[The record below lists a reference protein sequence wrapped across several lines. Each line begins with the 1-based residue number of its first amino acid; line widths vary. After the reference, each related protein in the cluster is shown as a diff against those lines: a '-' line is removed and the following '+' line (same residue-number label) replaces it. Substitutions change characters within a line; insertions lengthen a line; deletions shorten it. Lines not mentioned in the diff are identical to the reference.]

1 MEPFSFLSDGVSVPP
16 LHQRLEGSHAN
27 GILSVEGVGKVYGSR
42 TVLRDLTF
50 DVVPGTVTAIVGT
63 NGAGKTTIMS
73 ILSGQLPVDRGRIS
87 RAGKTMRS
95 SDLASITALIP
106 ESPAMY
112 PTLTPREHLRF
123 IALGRKLDASSGDRS
138 EELARRFN
146 LTEYMDQPA
155 ASLSKGNQQK
165 TLIAC
170 ALLADTPIVLLDE
183 PFIGLD
189 PPAQAELLVLISE
202 LRTLGRAIV
211 LTTHVLEFAVR
222 SSDVVI
228 ALSDGAA
235 RFVDAALPDAIERLR
250 AVFSL

>member
-1 MEPFSFLSDGVSVPP
+1 MSASTPTQRSSDDGRIDGVLSI
-16 LHQRLEGSHAN
+16 EG
-27 GILSVEGVGKVYGSR
+27 IGKVYGSR

-50 DVVPGTVTAIVGT
+50 DVVPGTVTGIVGT
-63 NGAGKTTIMS
+63 NGAGKTTTIS
-73 ILSGQLPVDRGRIS
+73 LLSGQLPLDRGRIA
-87 RAGKTMRS
+87 RDGKTMRPA
-95 SDLASITALIP
+95 DLAAITALIP

-123 IALGRKLDASSGDRS
+123 IALGRHLDASSGDRS
-138 EELARRFN
+138 EELARRLNF
-146 LTEYMDQPA
+146 TAYMDQPA

-189 PPAQAELLVLISE
+189 PPAQTELLALISE
-202 LRTLGRAIV
+202 LRSAGRAIV

-222 SSDVVI
+222 SSDMVI
-228 ALSDGAA
+228 ALSGGDA
-235 RFVDAALPDAIERLR
+235 RFIDAALPDALERLH
-250 AVFSL
+250 AVFTR